1 MVIKNLVS
9 ILKKESTWYLR
20 NSYNKTGYMVCGSI
34 GEEML
39 MVLGKNVKWQIKR
52 RVSLGNTGDERGG
65 T

>member
-1 MVIKNLVS
+1 M
-9 ILKKESTWYLR
+9 R
-20 NSYNKTGYMVCGSI
+20 NI
-34 GEEML
+34 GVELL